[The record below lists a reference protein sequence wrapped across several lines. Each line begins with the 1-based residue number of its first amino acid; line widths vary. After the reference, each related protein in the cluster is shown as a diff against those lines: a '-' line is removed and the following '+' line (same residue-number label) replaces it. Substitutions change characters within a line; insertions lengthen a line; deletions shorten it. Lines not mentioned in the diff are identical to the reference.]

1 MIFKKENYIAKNI
14 DLILYD
20 LSIIEI
26 ILRKK
31 AKKLKL

>member
-20 LSIIEI
+20 LYIIEI